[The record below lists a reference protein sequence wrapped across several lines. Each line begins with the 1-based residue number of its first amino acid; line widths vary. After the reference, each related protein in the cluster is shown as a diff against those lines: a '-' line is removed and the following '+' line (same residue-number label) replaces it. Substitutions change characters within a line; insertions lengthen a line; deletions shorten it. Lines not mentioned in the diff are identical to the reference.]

1 MTDCGD
7 GLIGGWG
14 QQASEVGSNDA
25 GWAAPTPSGPPII
38 PSGAPIPPPPGSP
51 SPGLLPPTGVPVTHA
66 KRSKL
71 PWLIG
76 AGVVGTALVGATVFL
91 ITKDSAPGTR
101 LPADIEAATD
111 ALSALVD
118 RAEFGEDEV
127 GRHTLGECAIAFDD
141 VLDTAPLDIADRLD
155 DLDDPTTVAAMQRA
169 SADADAVL
177 ACTTVDDGS
186 EVLSVVVGAA
196 GSDAWQDR
204 AEAAH
209 PGFDITLE
217 GERPLSAGTVYEYCA
232 AGEDAE
238 SFCGATWEGGELT
251 VQLRGHGDVT
261 SDDLDTWM
269 DDALPVIVASVA
281 SIDSD
286 VSFGPPRLD
295 EVASMTTSLLD
306 SMPDTTVDE
315 PFVDLQRCPLDMVS
329 VARDVP
335 EVVDTDRFVLGEYG
349 STFPNES
356 GDYGYFLCSGG
367 DDDGFVGVQVT
378 REYQPIGF
386 EAVLA
391 DFYESVEFTERGSS
405 YRTGTLFSYCL
416 VPTGEFEGFCQADY
430 YDETEALAIGVFVQ
444 YDIGADVAQEWL
456 DRALDDLAGVIA
468 DGDPDTPPAD

>member
-1 MTDCGD
+1 MFLLTRNDTPAAQLPTD
-7 GLIGGWG
+7 
-14 QQASEVGSNDA
+14 
-25 GWAAPTPSGPPII
+25 T
-38 PSGAPIPPPPGSP
+38 
-51 SPGLLPPTGVPVTHA
+51 
-66 KRSKL
+66 
-71 PWLIG
+71 
-76 AGVVGTALVGATVFL
+76 
-91 ITKDSAPGTR
+91 
-101 LPADIEAATD
+101 EAATE
-111 ALSALVD
+111 ALASLVD
-118 RAEFGEDEV
+118 RAEFGDDGV
-127 GRHTLGECAIAFDD
+127 GRHTLGECAISYDD
-141 VLDTAPLDIADRLD
+141 VLDTAPLDIADALD
-155 DLDDPTTVAAMQRA
+155 DRDDPTTMAAVQRA

-186 EVLSVVVGAA
+186 DVVGVVVGSI
-196 GSDAWQDR
+196 GSGEWQDR

-217 GERPLSAGTVYEYCA
+217 GERRLSAGTVYEYCA
-232 AGEDAE
+232 AGEDVE
-238 SFCGATWEGGELT
+238 SFCGATWEGGDLA
-251 VQLRGHGDVT
+251 VQLRGNGDVT

-269 DDALPVIVASVA
+269 DEALPVIVASVA
-281 SIDSD
+281 TIDDD

-295 EVASMTTSLLD
+295 EVTSMTASLLD

-367 DDDGFVGVQVT
+367 NDDGFVGVQVT

-405 YRTGTLFSYCL
+405 YRTGALFSYCL
-416 VPTGEFEGFCQADY
+416 APTDEFEGFCQADF
-430 YDETEALAIGVFVQ
+430 YDETDAIAIGVFVQ
-444 YDIGADVAQEWL
+444 YDVGVDVAEEWL
-456 DRALDDLAGVIA
+456 DRALDDLAGIIA